1 MSKRK
6 QGRASS
12 SEKGATRPPAAS
24 APVAPSKIPF
34 RAVLP
39 FAAAIFIGALLLFA
53 IQPLIARYVL
63 PWFGGGPGI
72 WATCMLFFQM
82 LLLAGYLYAHLS
94 TRFLSTR
101 WQIML
106 HLLLLAGSLLVIP
119 VIPSAQWKPTAADD
133 PSWRILL
140 LLGATIG
147 LPYFT
152 LSATSP
158 LLQAWFVKVRPGVS
172 PYRLFALSNLG
183 SLLALLAYPLV
194 LEPLLTRQ
202 QQAWIWSA
210 GLVLFALTCVACAL
224 HIWLSRLIEPEAI
237 IAEKDDHGP
246 TPARSVLLWLALPFA
261 ASVLLLATTNTIT
274 EDVAATPLFW
284 VIPLSLYLL
293 TFIIAF
299 DSPRWYPRRVVL
311 CVLPLCA
318 WWIFRIKYV
327 LFIRPQESLLS
338 FCLEYVTLNAV
349 PPALLEQFCAYLVG
363 MFAVCLFCH
372 GELAALRPSP
382 SRLTGYYLYIALG
395 GALGGVFVAL
405 AAPKLFTQLHELG
418 IGILLAAILSFV
430 CVRISSTP
438 RLEWVAAAFVAAA
451 LVLMPGYP
459 LLARYAQQ
467 YLKVVDRSR
476 NFYGTLLVAQIES
489 DLGPMR
495 MLYHGTTHHG
505 FQLLDPSR
513 RTQPTLY
520 YQRGSGVGDTMELYP
535 ATGNRKIGLVGLGVG
550 TLAAYG
556 KPGDTFR
563 FYEINPDIERIAR
576 QHFTF
581 LADSPSHIEIVLGDA
596 RLTLD
601 RESSQ
606 QFDILVLDAFSG
618 DAIPTHLLTAE
629 AFDIYARHLKPGGV
643 IAAHFS
649 NRSVVLGPV
658 LIRQAT
664 RLHMSAAAS
673 SSSDSW
679 WLMMTHNQ
687 AFLNDPRVRRRMQI
701 AAVKTP
707 APLWTDDHINL
718 LEAIRWVPTAP
729 AAAQ

>member
-1 MSKRK
+1 
-6 QGRASS
+6 
-12 SEKGATRPPAAS
+12 
-24 APVAPSKIPF
+24 
-34 RAVLP
+34 
-39 FAAAIFIGALLLFA
+39 
-53 IQPLIARYVL
+53 
-63 PWFGGGPGI
+63 
-72 WATCMLFFQM
+72 
-82 LLLAGYLYAHLS
+82 
-94 TRFLSTR
+94 
-101 WQIML
+101 
-106 HLLLLAGSLLVIP
+106 
-119 VIPSAQWKPTAADD
+119 
-133 PSWRILL
+133 
-140 LLGATIG
+140 
-147 LPYFT
+147 
-152 LSATSP
+152 
-158 LLQAWFVKVRPGVS
+158 
-172 PYRLFALSNLG
+172 
-183 SLLALLAYPLV
+183 
-194 LEPLLTRQ
+194 
-202 QQAWIWSA
+202 
-210 GLVLFALTCVACAL
+210 
-224 HIWLSRLIEPEAI
+224 
-237 IAEKDDHGP
+237 
-246 TPARSVLLWLALPFA
+246 
-261 ASVLLLATTNTIT
+261 
-274 EDVAATPLFW
+274 
-284 VIPLSLYLL
+284 
-293 TFIIAF
+293 
-299 DSPRWYPRRVVL
+299 
-311 CVLPLCA
+311 
-318 WWIFRIKYV
+318 
-327 LFIRPQESLLS
+327 
-338 FCLEYVTLNAV
+338 
-349 PPALLEQFCAYLVG
+349 
-363 MFAVCLFCH
+363 
-372 GELAALRPSP
+372 
-382 SRLTGYYLYIALG
+382 
-395 GALGGVFVAL
+395 
-405 AAPKLFTQLHELG
+405 
-418 IGILLAAILSFV
+418 
-430 CVRISSTP
+430 
-438 RLEWVAAAFVAAA
+438 
-451 LVLMPGYP
+451 
-459 LLARYAQQ
+459 
-467 YLKVVDRSR
+467 LKVVDRSR